1 MTPQKKT
8 KHLLSA
14 VKSLA
19 LCQAEKE
26 AADPEN
32 ILETLCS
39 GLILWGFYQAE
50 CVDLAKC
57 SKGIHAQCVVPPT
70 GCVFADNLYKSVEKY
85 LVVKMY

>member
-14 VKSLA
+14 LSSLA

-26 AADPEN
+26 AAGPEN
-32 ILETLCS
+32 LLETLCS
-39 GLILWGFYQAE
+39 GLIPWGLYQAE

-57 SKGIHAQCVVPPT
+57 SKGTGTWCVVSPSWM
-70 GCVFADNLYKSVEKY
+70 CVH
-85 LVVKMY
+85 